1 MKKNFES
8 CMVMLLENEGGY
20 QDDDRDPGNHGD
32 GYGNLGSTNW
42 GVTAK
47 VYAQFTGQ
55 PATREIMKSLQKED
69 VYPVYK
75 ELYWDR
81 IKGDDL
87 PDGVDW
93 TTFDFCV
100 NSGVSRAAK
109 ALQGIVS
116 ATKDGAI
123 GPKTIAAVEQKNSK
137 DIIEEM
143 HDLRQDFLEG
153 LSTFKHYGRGWTT
166 RNAHVKD
173 TALDMI

>member
-1 MKKNFES
+1 
-8 CMVMLLENEGGY
+8 
-20 QDDDRDPGNHGD
+20 
-32 GYGNLGSTNW
+32 
-42 GVTAK
+42 
-47 VYAQFTGQ
+47 
-55 PATREIMKSLQKED
+55 MKSLQKED

-81 IKGDDL
+81 IKGDEL
-87 PDGVDW
+87 PSGVDW

-123 GPKTIAAVEQKNSK
+123 GPKTVAAVEQKDSK
-137 DIIEEM
+137 QIIDEM

-173 TALDMI
+173 TALDMV

>member
-1 MKKNFES
+1 MEIQAQQTGELQQKFMHSLPVNQ
-8 CMVMLLENEGGY
+8 LPEN
-20 QDDDRDPGNHGD
+20 
-32 GYGNLGSTNW
+32 
-42 GVTAK
+42 
-47 VYAQFTGQ
+47 
-55 PATREIMKSLQKED
+55 IKSLQKED

-87 PDGVDW
+87 PDRVDW
-93 TTFDFCV
+93 TKFDFCV
-100 NSGVSRAAK
+100 NSGVSWAAK

-123 GPKTIAAVEQKNSK
+123 GDRTLAAVEQKDSK
-137 DIIEEM
+137 QIIDEM
-143 HDLRQDFLEG
+143 HDLRQDFLEE

-173 TALDMI
+173 TALDMVWLPQNRW

>member
-20 QDDDRDPGNHGD
+20 QEDNRDSGNSSD
-32 GYGNLGSTNW
+32 GYGNPGSTNW

-55 PATREIMKSLQKED
+55 PATREIMKALKKED

-75 ELYWDR
+75 ELYCDR
-81 IKGDDL
+81 IKGDEL
-87 PDGVDW
+87 PSGVYW

-123 GPKTIAAVEQKNSK
+123 GPKTVAAVEQKDSK
-137 DIIEEM
+137 QIIDEM
-143 HDLRQDFLEG
+143 HDLRPDFLEG

-173 TALDMI
+173 TALDMV